1 MKMKQ
6 AIAATL
12 TEVDDAGET
21 GPNRPPLLL
30 IVDDIADNRT
40 ILTRRFQR
48 RGFEIIEAQSGPEAL
63 ALIGQHDFDTVML
76 DVMMP
81 EMDGEEVLRRI
92 RQMRTATQLPVI
104 MVTARSQSE
113 DVVTALALGA
123 NDYVTKPVDFAVALA
138 RVTSQVDR
146 KRAQEQ
152 VVRAAERLQQLNRE
166 LESRV
171 RERTASLVAANERLE
186 HEIAQRER
194 SQAQNEY
201 LARHDSLTGLAN
213 RLLFREELSRAL
225 RDMPVSGRRVAI
237 LFIDLDG
244 FKAVNDGLGHSAG
257 DALLRTIAA
266 RLRNETG
273 DEDRIARLG
282 GDEFAVLTYCD
293 DEERVP
299 VNLGKRIITALTMP
313 ADIDGQPVHVGAS
326 VGIAVST
333 DDYRT
338 PEELLKAADMA
349 MYRAK
354 ADGRGTVRVFDPSM
368 DACAQARRL
377 LELDLRRALSE
388 GNLRLHYQPL
398 LDLQTGHITGFE
410 ALMRWYHPQRGLVSP
425 AEFIPV
431 AEELGLI
438 VALGEW
444 ALREACAEAA
454 TWPGSVK
461 IAVNLSPIQFL
472 RGAILPAVVSAL
484 ATSGLSPQ
492 RLELEIT
499 ESVLL
504 DKSERNIE
512 ILHQLRALGVRIS
525 MDDFGTGYSSL
536 SYLRSFPFD
545 KIKIDQSF
553 VRDLV
558 EDGESRAIVQAITG
572 LGASFGITTTAEG
585 VETDAQFAHLR
596 AQGCDEVQGRLF
608 SMPVPGEVIF
618 DLLETYGFDGMEGIG
633 S

>member
-1 MKMKQ
+1 MKQ
-6 AIAATL
+6 AIAATF
-12 TEVDDAGET
+12 TEVDDAGEA

-113 DVVTALALGA
+113 DVVTALSLGA

-293 DEERVP
+293 DEVCVP

-326 VGIAVST
+326 VGIAAST

-454 TWPGSVK
+454 TWPGDVK
-461 IAVNLSPIQFL
+461 VAVNLSPIQFL

-572 LGASFGITTTAEG
+572 LGASFGIKTTAEG
-585 VETDAQFAHLR
+585 VETDAQIAHLR

-618 DLLETYGFDGMEGIG
+618 DLLETYGFDGMEGIA

>member
-1 MKMKQ
+1 MKQ
-6 AIAATL
+6 AIAATF

-146 KRAQEQ
+146 KRAQEE

-293 DEERVP
+293 DEECVP

-326 VGIAVST
+326 VGIAAST

-454 TWPGSVK
+454 TWPGDVK
-461 IAVNLSPIQFL
+461 VAVNLSPIQFL

-572 LGASFGITTTAEG
+572 LGASFGIKTTAEG
-585 VETDAQFAHLR
+585 VETDAQIAHLR

-618 DLLETYGFDGMEGIG
+618 DLLETYGFDGMEGIA